1 LTWQNFRIS
10 RNQEDIIE
18 GQSFFEDTHGPP
30 GSKIKRAML
39 LDSIRRVNP
48 SNWRGTGR
56 AEPDPVARHQK
67 ARLLV
72 AALEV
77 ARPWP
82 GVERL
87 RRARPSAGH
96 PKGVTF
102 AGCVVRFGAMP
113 SSSTPAGNQPERNV
127 YTVSRLNREVRVL
140 IERGLGVIWVEGELS
155 NLSVPS
161 SGHWYFSMK
170 DRDAQL
176 RCAMFRQR
184 NMSVGFTPKSGQQI
198 LARGRVSLYEP
209 RGDYQFIVE
218 HLEEAGVG
226 ALKREFERLKAKL
239 AAEGLFA
246 LERKRSL
253 PRFPRRIGIVTSPT
267 GAALRDILH
276 ILARRF
282 PPAAV
287 LIYPTP
293 VQGDAAI
300 PSIVEAIETA
310 SARAECD
317 VLIVA
322 RGGGSIE
329 DLWAFNDERVAR
341 AICACAIPIVSGV
354 GHEIDFTIADFV
366 ADARAP
372 TPSGAAEL
380 VAPDRTACLEAL
392 ARTMERLSVSMR
404 RELRT
409 VGTRFTAANARLKLS
424 HPGVRLSQQAQRL
437 DELEQ
442 RLTACV
448 QRELRTI
455 ASRFEGVSQRLKLA
469 HPGLR
474 LAQQTKRL
482 EALDQR
488 LAGAMRSALHTDRA
502 RITDMYTRLIHE
514 SPANRVREFR
524 VEHGALE
531 GRLDHAMKQLI
542 SRADHRLGLAIRTL
556 NTVSPLATLGRG
568 FALVKRVSDG
578 KLITDSNTVSV
589 GDEIEARLAN
599 GTVTARV
606 TGKE

>member
-1 LTWQNFRIS
+1 M
-10 RNQEDIIE
+10 
-18 GQSFFEDTHGPP
+18 PP
-30 GSKIKRAML
+30 
-39 LDSIRRVNP
+39 SIQA
-48 SNWRGTGR
+48 GT
-56 AEPDPVARHQK
+56 E
-67 ARLLV
+67 
-72 AALEV
+72 
-77 ARPWP
+77 
-82 GVERL
+82 
-87 RRARPSAGH
+87 
-96 PKGVTF
+96 
-102 AGCVVRFGAMP
+102 
-113 SSSTPAGNQPERNV
+113 PERNV

-184 NMSVGFTPKSGQQI
+184 NMTVGFTPKAGQHI

-209 RGDYQFIVE
+209 RGDYQFIIE

-253 PRFPRRIGIVTSPT
+253 PRFPRRIGVVTSPT

-293 VQGDAAI
+293 VQGAAAV
-300 PSIVEAIETA
+300 PSIVAAIEMA

-322 RGGGSIE
+322 RGGGSLE

-341 AICACAIPIVSGV
+341 AIRASTVAIVSGV

-380 VAPDRTACLEAL
+380 VAPDRIACLEAL
-392 ARTMERLSVSMR
+392 ARTMDRLSACIR
-404 RELRT
+404 RELRS
-409 VGTRFTAANARLKLS
+409 VASRFDGASFRLKLA
-424 HPGVRLSQQAQRL
+424 HPGIRLTQQVQRL
-437 DELEQ
+437 DDLEQ
-442 RLTACV
+442 RLTAFV
-448 QRELRTI
+448 QRELRSV
-455 ASRFEGVSQRLKLA
+455 ASRFDGMSLRLKLA

-474 LAQQTKRL
+474 LAQQERRL
-482 EALDQR
+482 DDLKLR
-488 LAGAMRSALHTDRA
+488 LNGAIRGALHSDRT
-502 RITDMYTRLIHE
+502 RISEMYTRLVHR
-514 SPANRVREFR
+514 SPEHSIREHR
-524 VEHGALE
+524 TRHDALS
-531 GRLDHAMKQLI
+531 GRLGHAMRQRV
-542 SRADHRLGLAIRTL
+542 SRAEHRLNLAIRTL

-568 FALVKRVSDG
+568 FALVKRVADG
-578 KLITDSNTVSV
+578 ALVTNADAVAV
-589 GDEIEARLAN
+589 GDEIEARLAH
-599 GTVTARV
+599 GTLKARV
-606 TGKE
+606 TAKE

>member
-1 LTWQNFRIS
+1 M
-10 RNQEDIIE
+10 
-18 GQSFFEDTHGPP
+18 PP
-30 GSKIKRAML
+30 
-39 LDSIRRVNP
+39 SIQA
-48 SNWRGTGR
+48 G
-56 AEPDPVARHQK
+56 AE
-67 ARLLV
+67 
-72 AALEV
+72 
-77 ARPWP
+77 
-82 GVERL
+82 
-87 RRARPSAGH
+87 
-96 PKGVTF
+96 
-102 AGCVVRFGAMP
+102 
-113 SSSTPAGNQPERNV
+113 PERNV

-140 IERGLGVIWVEGELS
+140 IERGLGVVWVEGELS

-184 NMSVGFTPKSGQQI
+184 NMTVGFTPKAGQHV

-253 PRFPRRIGIVTSPT
+253 PRFPRRIGVVTSPT

-282 PPAAV
+282 PPASV

-293 VQGDAAI
+293 VQGGAAI
-300 PSIVEAIETA
+300 PSIVAAIEIA

-317 VLIVA
+317 VLILA
-322 RGGGSIE
+322 RGGGSLE

-341 AICACAIPIVSGV
+341 AIRASAIPIVSGV

-380 VAPDRTACLEAL
+380 VAPDRAACLEAL
-392 ARTMERLSVSMR
+392 ARTTERLSVCMR
-404 RELRT
+404 RELRSVT
-409 VGTRFTAANARLKLS
+409 LRFQGASLRLKLT
-424 HPGVRLSQQAQRL
+424 HPGVRLTQQAQRL

-442 RLTACV
+442 RLTAFV
-448 QRELRTI
+448 QRGLRSVS
-455 ASRFEGVSQRLKLA
+455 SRLDGMNLRLKLA

-474 LAQQTKRL
+474 LAQQ
-482 EALDQR
+482 EQR
-488 LAGAMRSALHTDRA
+488 LGDLELRLNGAIQGVLHSDRT
-502 RITDMYTRLIHE
+502 RISEMYTRLVHE
-514 SPANRVREFR
+514 SPEHSIREYR
-524 VEHGALE
+524 MRHDALS
-531 GRLDHAMKQLI
+531 GRLGHAIKQRV
-542 SRADHRLGLAIRTL
+542 SRAEHRLNLAIRTL

-568 FALVKRVSDG
+568 FALVKRVADG
-578 KLITDSNTVSV
+578 ALVTNADSVAP
-589 GDEIEARLAN
+589 GDEIEARLAH
-599 GTVTARV
+599 GTLKARV
-606 TGKE
+606 ISKE

>member
-1 LTWQNFRIS
+1 MV
-10 RNQEDIIE
+10 
-18 GQSFFEDTHGPP
+18 P
-30 GSKIKRAML
+30 
-39 LDSIRRVNP
+39 
-48 SNWRGTGR
+48 
-56 AEPDPVARHQK
+56 
-67 ARLLV
+67 
-72 AALEV
+72 
-77 ARPWP
+77 
-82 GVERL
+82 
-87 RRARPSAGH
+87 
-96 PKGVTF
+96 
-102 AGCVVRFGAMP
+102 AMP
-113 SSSTPAGNQPERNV
+113 PSTQAGTEPERNV

-184 NMSVGFTPKSGQQI
+184 NMNVGFTPKAGQHI

-226 ALKREFERLKAKL
+226 ALKREFERLKTKL

-253 PRFPRRIGIVTSPT
+253 PRFPRRIGVVTSPT

-300 PSIVEAIETA
+300 ASIVVAVETA

-322 RGGGSIE
+322 RGGGSLE

-341 AICACAIPIVSGV
+341 AIRGSAIPIVSGI

-372 TPSGAAEL
+372 TPSAAAEL
-380 VAPDRTACLEAL
+380 VAPDRIACLEAL
-392 ARTMERLSVSMR
+392 GRTMERLSACMR
-404 RELRT
+404 RELRS
-409 VGTRFTAANARLKLS
+409 VASRFEAAGLRLKVT
-424 HPGVRLSQQAQRL
+424 HPGVRLTQQAQRL
-437 DELEQ
+437 DDLEQ
-442 RLTACV
+442 RFTGFM
-448 QRELRTI
+448 QRELRSI
-455 ASRFEGVSQRLKLA
+455 ALRLDGMNLRLKLA

-474 LAQQTKRL
+474 LAQQKQRL
-482 EALDQR
+482 DDLEQR
-488 LAGAMRSALHTDRA
+488 LAGAMRGALHSDRT
-502 RITDMYTRLIHE
+502 RISEMFTRLVHE
-514 SPANRVREFR
+514 SPAHSIGEYRMRR
-524 VEHGALE
+524 DALS
-531 GRLDHAMKQLI
+531 GRLDHAIKERL
-542 SRADHRLGLAIRTL
+542 SRADHRLNLAIRTL
-556 NTVSPLATLGRG
+556 NTVSPLATLTRG
-568 FALVKRVSDG
+568 FAVVKRVADG
-578 KLITDSNTVSV
+578 ALVTDADSV
-589 GDEIEARLAN
+589 RIGDEIEARLAH
-599 GTVTARV
+599 GTLRARV
-606 TGKE
+606 TGRD